1 MTRSTLMLGLLA
13 AILLQQAPLA
23 AQPQPETPAAETAQP
38 GSAAGT
44 QPSQVQ
50 PAEPAP
56 QAASVSLPPATT
68 DIPATVSTP
77 APSESSAPASGTTSA
92 EPPAP
97 AGSDSPSAQ
106 ANGHAEELDKVE
118 AAEAQPDAHEPD
130 DQLIIL
136 PEINR
141 EGRRHFL
148 SSFKLP
154 DQLTFGGQEIP
165 LDSWQVRERIEYE
178 FYQFLEDEGESI
190 ILAKRTGRCFPPAE
204 KQLSETGLPDDL
216 KFMLLVESKCI
227 AAAYSRAKA
236 SGPWQFI
243 GATGKRYKLMSNK
256 WKDDR
261 RNLEMSTEAAVK
273 YLRYLKDLFDGD
285 WFLAMAA
292 YNAGEKRVRKQLK
305 AQKVDN
311 YWKLHLVRETMRYV
325 PRIIAA
331 KEIYSQPEKY
341 LGLTKQDL
349 YVPLDTET
357 VTVTITEAR
366 KHLASLAK
374 ELGSYFL
381 ELKLLN
387 PEIKKEYLPKGT
399 HQLKVPR
406 QDCPVKCF
414 KQDKTP

>member
-1 MTRSTLMLGLLA
+1 MIHAAFTFLLLA
-13 AILLQQAPLA
+13 FVLEAASA
-23 AQPQPETPAAETAQP
+23 SAQPPSDSTTQPPTVQTPNAPAAPQP
-38 GSAAGT
+38 VTDAAPAL
-44 QPSQVQ
+44 PSII
-50 PAEPAP
+50 EPAP
-56 QAASVSLPPATT
+56 TNGQLPA
-68 DIPATVSTP
+68 D
-77 APSESSAPASGTTSA
+77 
-92 EPPAP
+92 EP
-97 AGSDSPSAQ
+97 
-106 ANGHAEELDKVE
+106 DKIE
-118 AAEAQPDAHEPD
+118 AAEAPDIQEPD

-136 PEINR
+136 PEIKR
-141 EGRRHFL
+141 EGARHFL

-154 DQLTFGGQEIP
+154 DTLTFGGQSIP
-165 LDSWQVRERIEYE
+165 VDSWQVRERIEYE

-204 KQLSETGLPDDL
+204 KQLADAGLPDDL

-227 AAAYSRAKA
+227 AAASSSKKA

-243 GATGKRYKLMSNK
+243 GSTGKRYKLKSDQ

-292 YNAGEKRVRKQLK
+292 YNAGEERIRKQLK
-305 AQKVDN
+305 AQRVDD
-311 YWKLHLVRETMRYV
+311 YWRLHLVRETMRYV

-341 LGLTKQDL
+341 LGLTKQDM
-349 YVPLDTET
+349 YAPLDTET
-357 VTVTITEAR
+357 VTVTIKEPQ
-366 KHLASLAK
+366 KHLASVAQ

-399 HQLKVPR
+399 HQLKVPK
-406 QDCPVKCF
+406 QDCPFKCL

>member
-1 MTRSTLMLGLLA
+1 MIHAALTLLFLA
-13 AILLQQAPLA
+13 LALPAAPA
-23 AQPQPETPAAETAQP
+23 TAQPQSEPAGSVPASTPVSTPVPDAPAPAVSP
-38 GSAAGT
+38 A
-44 QPSQVQ
+44 P
-50 PAEPAP
+50 PAEPA
-56 QAASVSLPPATT
+56 VETPATPSA
-68 DIPATVSTP
+68 PAAPSTP
-77 APSESSAPASGTTSA
+77 APTV
-92 EPPAP
+92 PPAP
-97 AGSDSPSAQ
+97 VAPPAQ
-106 ANGHAEELDKVE
+106 ANGHAEEPDVKDTEAVE
-118 AAEAQPDAHEPD
+118 AVQEPE
-130 DQLIIL
+130 DQLVIL
-136 PEINR
+136 PEIKR
-141 EGRRHFL
+141 EGPRHFL

-154 DQLTFGGQEIP
+154 DKLTFGGQTIP

-204 KQLSETGLPDDL
+204 KQLADAGLPDDL

-243 GATGKRYKLMSNK
+243 GSTGKRYKLKSDQ

-273 YLRYLKDLFDGD
+273 FLRYLKDLFDGD

-292 YNAGEKRVRKQLK
+292 YNAGEERIRKQLK
-305 AQKVDN
+305 AQKVDD

-341 LGLTKQDL
+341 LGLTRQDM
-349 YVPLDTET
+349 YAPLDTET
-357 VTVTITEAR
+357 VTVTIKEAQ

-399 HQLKVPR
+399 HQLKVPK
-406 QDCPVKCF
+406 QDCPNKCF